1 VSRRLNFGSTPRY
14 RAINLD
20 AVTVDTNL
28 ASQCGSG
35 VNGASVMAHLP
46 RRAQTLTAGKD
57 KEYHLGLAT
66 PIILP
71 VLQQIQKGIQP
82 KLRILNVEM
91 HTIQMS
97 QARIMGVEEE
107 WIERVE
113 REDLAISYLWCR
125 RSTQATMTACKR
137 ATSF

>member
-1 VSRRLNFGSTPRY
+1 VLVSEDG
-14 RAINLD
+14 
-20 AVTVDTNL
+20 TVQAL
-28 ASQCGSG
+28 W
-35 VNGASVMAHLP
+35 
-46 RRAQTLTAGKD
+46 LTYLGERNSHSGKD